1 MVKIV
6 NYVVSDV
13 AFVTINKIGNNR
25 NHIENNDH
33 KSVGN
38 NRLILGYKFSG
49 FTFLE
54 HHHFD
59 SKSKLC
65 DLNFNL
71 IVHVVAVK
79 SDVLLSEN
87 RL

>member
-13 AFVTINKIGNNR
+13 AFVTINKIGN
-25 NHIENNDH
+25 HIENNIINQLAIIV
-33 KSVGN
+33 SSLVTN
-38 NRLILGYKFSG
+38 SAVSL
-49 FTFLE
+49 FLE